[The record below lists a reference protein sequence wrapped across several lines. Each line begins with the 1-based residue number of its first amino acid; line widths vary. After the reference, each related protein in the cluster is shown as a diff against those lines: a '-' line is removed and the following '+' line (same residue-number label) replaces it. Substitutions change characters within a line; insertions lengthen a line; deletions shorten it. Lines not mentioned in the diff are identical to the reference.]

1 MKFVGKRI
9 FTLLAVGLFL
19 FGCAARQPVQPIPE
33 FTLTPF
39 DANEYDSAVDNFLII
54 LDASSSMDDSYKGNK
69 KFIVARE
76 IVKRMNNTLPEFNQN
91 AGLRSFGHSPL
102 VSKELTVRFY
112 GMQPYSTTSLDE
124 KLDLITEPGGSSPM
138 HAAMTAAGQDLMG
151 VSGKTAV
158 LIISDGQERHGLGSD
173 KTMKTVQALKDQ
185 LGDGACFYPIFV
197 GDDADGMILMDEI
210 ARVGRC
216 GFVSNAD
223 TLLTD
228 RGMAQFVEDVFL
240 TKKVVAEVVAPPE
253 VIVVA
258 PPRVIEGLN
267 ERGAWVVD
275 EAYFDFD
282 KSVIKPGAFDFL
294 DKIVRILKERPELF
308 VKIQGHTD
316 SVGTRAY
323 NDALS
328 MRRAKAVE
336 AYLTERGIDGNRLA
350 CEGFAF
356 TKPVASN
363 ATVKGRALNRRVEL
377 YPAE

>member
-1 MKFVGKRI
+1 MKLFSKRI
-9 FTLLAVGLFL
+9 FTLLTVALFL
-19 FGCAARQPVQPIPE
+19 FGCASRQPVQPIPE

-54 LDASSSMDDSYKGNK
+54 LDASSSMDDPYNGNK

-76 IVKRMNNTLPEFNQN
+76 IVKRMNHTLPELDQN

-112 GMQPYSTTSLDE
+112 GMQPYSTTALDE
-124 KLDLITEPGGSSPM
+124 KLELITEPGGSSPM
-138 HAAMTAAGQDLMG
+138 HAAITAAGEDLKG
-151 VSGKTAV
+151 FSGKTAV
-158 LIISDGQERHGLGSD
+158 LIISDGQERHGMGSD

-185 LGDGACFYPIFV
+185 LGDGACFYPIFI
-197 GDDADGMILMDEI
+197 GDNADGMILMDEI
-210 ARVGRC
+210 ARVGKC
-216 GFVSNAD
+216 GFVSNGD

-240 TKKVVAEVVAPPE
+240 TKKVVAEVVTPPA
-253 VIVVA
+253 VVVVA

-275 EAYFDFD
+275 EAYFEFD
-282 KSVIKPGAFDFL
+282 KSVVKPGAFDFL
-294 DKIVRILKERPELF
+294 DKIVSILKERPELF

-328 MRRAKAVE
+328 MRRARAVE
-336 AYLTERGIDGNRLA
+336 AYLTERGIDGNRLS

-363 ATVKGRALNRRVEL
+363 STDNGRALNRRVEL
-377 YPAE
+377 YPVE